1 MELKERLI
9 IIVRLAIILDMDGE
23 LLSIVQVGP
32 PISSKIAIKVNEFK
46 NQTNKYN
53 NFNHILFNNAT
64 I

>member
-1 MELKERLI
+1 MELKEKLI

-32 PISSKIAIKVNEFK
+32 PISSKIAIKANEFK
-46 NQTNKYN
+46 KQANKYN

>member
-23 LLSIVQVGP
+23 LLLIVQVGP

-46 NQTNKYN
+46 NQTNK
-53 NFNHILFNNAT
+53 
-64 I
+64 